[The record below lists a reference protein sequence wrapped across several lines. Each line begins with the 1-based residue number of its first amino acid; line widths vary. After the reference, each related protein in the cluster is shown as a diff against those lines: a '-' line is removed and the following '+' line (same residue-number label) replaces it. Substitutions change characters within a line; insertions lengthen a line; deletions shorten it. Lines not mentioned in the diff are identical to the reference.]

1 MVTAVILVNTDIGAQ
16 AKVLQSLKKV
26 EGVEDAHALCS
37 VYDLVLKVKAGSTD
51 KLKEIVTSS
60 IRRLSGVS
68 NIMTL
73 LLVE

>member
-1 MVTAVILVNTDIGAQ
+1 LVTAVILVNTDIGAQ
-16 AKVLQSLKKV
+16 AKVLQSLKNV

-51 KLKEIVTSS
+51 KLKEIITSS
-60 IRRLSGVS
+60 IRRLTGVS